1 MRKAVVTIVL
11 GLAFCLAPALIA
23 QRGASSG
30 IQFHGI
36 PASVT
41 SPRAD
46 GSLRGIPGSVTDPS
60 AATGRGFRGSF
71 IFGNGRSS
79 FAPPRR
85 HRPAPVFVAPYYGY
99 GAPYLY
105 DYSDYE
111 QLQQPQPV
119 ESQQQAVPPQVII
132 IKDDGAQG
140 SDSSRYGEH
149 YFDSNRDSDHDQ
161 AAKSKPPSPPEVS
174 EDPGPMTTLVY
185 RDGHKTE
192 VRNYAIVGANL
203 IDLTKTPLIKKIPLA
218 SLDLDATR
226 YENEENGVDFHL
238 P

>member
-60 AATGRGFRGSF
+60 AATGRGFHGSF
-71 IFGNGRSS
+71 TFGNGRGT
-79 FAPPRR
+79 FASPRR
-85 HRPAPVFVAPYYGY
+85 HRPAPVYVVPYYGGY
-99 GAPYLY
+99 GAPYFY

-111 QLQQPQPV
+111 QQQV
-119 ESQQQAVPPQVII
+119 EPQQQAVQPQVII
-132 IKDDGAQG
+132 IKETGTQP
-140 SDSSRYGEH
+140 SDNSRYGEH
-149 YFDSNRDSDHDQ
+149 HFGGREGDRDSDHDQ
-161 AAKSKPPSPPEVS
+161 IAQSKPPSPPEVS
-174 EDPGPMTTLVY
+174 EDPGP
-185 RDGHKTE
+185 
-192 VRNYAIVGANL
+192 
-203 IDLTKTPLIKKIPLA
+203 
-218 SLDLDATR
+218 
-226 YENEENGVDFHL
+226 
-238 P
+238 

>member
-1 MRKAVVTIVL
+1 MRIGMVTVTL
-11 GLAFCLAPALIA
+11 GLVLCAVPALIA
-23 QRGASSG
+23 QRSTSGG

-36 PASVT
+36 PGSVT
-41 SPRAD
+41 SPRPN

-60 AATGRGFRGSF
+60 AATGRGFRGSLT
-71 IFGNGRSS
+71 FGNGRSV
-79 FAPPRR
+79 FAPPHR
-85 HRPAPVFVAPYYGY
+85 HRPAPVLVVPYYGY
-99 GAPYLY
+99 GSPYYY

-111 QLQQPQPV
+111 QLQQPQQV
-119 ESQQQAVPPQVII
+119 EPQQQPVQPQVII
-132 IKDDGAQG
+132 IKEDGAQS

-149 YFDSNRDSDHDQ
+149 YFDNKRDDGDQ
-161 AAKSKPPSPPEVS
+161 AAKSKPPSAPEVS

-203 IDLTKTPLIKKIPLA
+203 MDLTKTPVIKKIPLA
-218 SLDLDATR
+218 SLDLEATR
-226 YENEENGVDFHL
+226 HENEENGVDFHL

>member
-1 MRKAVVTIVL
+1 MRKSMVMVAL
-11 GLAFCLAPALIA
+11 GLAFVLAPALIA
-23 QRGASSG
+23 QRSTSSG

-36 PASVT
+36 PGSVT

-71 IFGNGRSS
+71 SFGNGRST
-79 FAPPRR
+79 FPPPRR
-85 HRPAPVFVAPYYGY
+85 HRSVPVFVAPYYGY
-99 GAPYLY
+99 GAPYFY
-105 DYSDYE
+105 DYSEYG
-111 QLQQPQPV
+111 QLQQAQQVEPQQPPV
-119 ESQQQAVPPQVII
+119 QPQVII
-132 IKDDGAQG
+132 IKEEGAQA
-140 SDSSRYGEH
+140 SDNSRYGEH
-149 YFDSNRDSDHDQ
+149 YFDSNRDSDRDQ
-161 AAKSKPPSPPEVS
+161 AAKSKPSSPPEVS

-203 IDLTKTPLIKKIPLA
+203 MDLTKTPAIKKIPLV
-218 SLDLDATR
+218 SLDLEATR
-226 YENEENGVDFHL
+226 RENEENGVDFHL